1 MKTLK
6 RAQDSVSPRRMSH
19 RITAARSCVEAS
31 QHRRGPSRAPRTWL
45 ERPPLLRCPWAS
57 QWLLPFD
64 YSLALSSYF
73 GCEETDDGGQS
84 PAAKPVGRLAS
95 VMKFAGRVL
104 GQEVEPAQR
113 QISSVYG
120 ALLARN
126 QEECRD
132 IPVLLIPHCP
142 SRPADRGNC
151 ASRGAEAGGA
161 LGCDSLRILEHPL
174 GELPVPT
181 VSAFLKAASEPES
194 PRLRSQ
200 PGKKKVCEE
209 LKCRK
214 RRRSCAGRGRCP
226 PLTEDPQCLGQ
237 RDCWPDARFPAG
249 RGRS

>member
-1 MKTLK
+1 MCGGISTS
-6 RAQDSVSPRRMSH
+6 AGPVSCSPNM
-19 RITAARSCVEAS
+19 AGKAS
-31 QHRRGPSRAPRTWL
+31 SPAGVRGPVNGSCLSTTPWLCRPTLGAKKPTTVGRAL
-45 ERPPLLRCPWAS
+45 QQNQSAIGEGIVQA
-57 QWLLPFD
+57 QVLLPAD
-64 YSLALSSYF
+64 A
-73 GCEETDDGGQS
+73 
-84 PAAKPVGRLAS
+84 RLAS
-95 VMKFAGRVL
+95 VMKLAGRVL

-200 PGKKKVCEE
+200 PGEKKVCEE

-237 RDCWPDARFPAG
+237 RDCWPDARFAAG